1 MSDQALRDIISA
13 SNPVGYYPLNN
24 ILNLGND
31 ISSYANHGSQSGTF
45 TQYLAQFFGLDI
57 TMTKGLSSALVVIPD
72 RAEYRGSVITIE
84 AIIAFC
90 GDNNLVVFERGGDNK
105 SWSLQT
111 NAIASGAGSPQIFQY
126 VVGSQIGNNLPYS
139 RIGNINHIAHIIFSS
154 VNGVDKFDVNGE
166 LVYSPGIASGSG
178 IQGSQSN
185 TPLNMFSRNGAYG
198 FDGYISHVAIY
209 NRELTASEKLAR
221 KNLFQSSINKKIA
234 YQQTPVWA
242 NKESR
247 IQAWP
252 GENSCKQTASQSAKK
267 AYGITTA
274 AMLNAPPLRKD
285 FGFIEGVITRKTAP
299 AVGQHV
305 ICLDDKFN
313 LVTETLSGAGG
324 YYRFDSLPINGLYA
338 IHAYDNNEY
347 KYAPVGAD
355 RRTPE
360 AYP

>member
-13 SNPVGYYPLNN
+13 SNPVGYYPLSN

-45 TQYLAQFFGLDI
+45 TQYIAQFFGLDI

-72 RAEYRGSVITIE
+72 RAEYRGSTITIE
-84 AIIAFC
+84 SIIAFC
-90 GDNNLVVFERGGDNK
+90 GDNNLVIFERGGDNK
-105 SWSLQT
+105 NWSLQT
-111 NAIASGAGSPQIFQY
+111 MTTSAGSWVPQVFQF
-126 VVGSQIGNNLPYS
+126 VVGSQGSIQYS

-154 VNGVDKFDVNGE
+154 VNGVDKFYVNGE

-185 TPLNMFSRNGAYG
+185 TPLNIFSRNGAYG
-198 FDGYISHVAIY
+198 FDGYISHVAIF
-209 NRELTASEKLAR
+209 NRELTAAEIIAR

-234 YQQTPVWA
+234 AQQTPVWA
-242 NKESR
+242 NHETR
-247 IQAWP
+247 LQAWP
-252 GENSCKQTASQSAKK
+252 GENNYKALGSQTAKK
-267 AYGITTA
+267 SYGVNTA
-274 AMLNAPPLRKD
+274 ATLNSPPLRKD
-285 FGFIEGVITRKTAP
+285 FGFIEGVITRKTVP

-305 ICLDDKFN
+305 ICLDDRFN
-313 LVTETLSGAGG
+313 LVAETLSGAGG

-360 AYP
+360 AYS